1 MLRVILLSGV
11 HNATAPMALVSKSV
25 KPPPTVQFSWSVSK
39 SERVSC
45 VVFEVKSFL
54 RMCLPES
61 DIKSFIF
68 LLKF

>member
-45 VVFEVKSFL
+45 VVFEVKS
-54 RMCLPES
+54 
-61 DIKSFIF
+61 
-68 LLKF
+68 